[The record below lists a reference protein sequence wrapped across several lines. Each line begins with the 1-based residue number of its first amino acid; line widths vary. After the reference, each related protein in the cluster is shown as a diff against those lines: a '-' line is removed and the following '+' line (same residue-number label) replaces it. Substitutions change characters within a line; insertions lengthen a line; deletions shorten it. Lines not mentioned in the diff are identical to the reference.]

1 MTHTQGKE
9 AHLIWHWCQNIET
22 CVSQFRVD
30 TDRKITPFSIRN
42 IKGQVLKRHTD
53 HLAITLSLNIIKRKE
68 LKAKKVPMINFSNQE
83 GWLNYPDISNRY
95 ADKIKEIV
103 RNNDDTNAIMRKVK
117 LVDDEICVESFG
129 IIYKKP
135 RTIR

>member
-1 MTHTQGKE
+1 MATRYKWLTPINPEVKNESSGTKLLNSWVESEQVILANNRNIHTRIDPHTGKGSTLDL
-9 AHLIWHWCQNIET
+9 ALVSKNIET

-68 LKAKKVPMINFSNQE
+68 LSLYVQKTEEF
-83 GWLNYPDISNRY
+83 
-95 ADKIKEIV
+95 IV
-103 RNNDDTNAIMRKVK
+103 KNIQSVA
-117 LVDDEICVESFG
+117 
-129 IIYKKP
+129 
-135 RTIR
+135 

>member
-1 MTHTQGKE
+1 
-9 AHLIWHWCQNIET
+9 
-22 CVSQFRVD
+22 
-30 TDRKITPFSIRN
+30 
-42 IKGQVLKRHTD
+42 
-53 HLAITLSLNIIKRKE
+53 
-68 LKAKKVPMINFSNQE
+68 MINFSNQE

-129 IIYKKP
+129 IIYKNQVKNTK
-135 RTIR
+135 RKRKVLKTSKTCTKNK